1 MNLLINI
8 SQIAI
13 ITGDNIYQNKRDFL
27 INYWEKFDKND
38 YEKFK
43 NITNF
48 SKNTDEEIIEKITKK
63 NKIDIK
69 VELEKSITLDNTNDL
84 DSLKKS
90 ILNKIDNISIEDKN
104 KISKSLQNIT
114 NTNFGT
120 KNENDITSIYENMT
134 GLKIIKDDKYRKKNI
149 IKTNDFNISIGGKID
164 GINFETNCIIEIKN
178 RVNKLFYS
186 LRSYEKVQIICYM
199 YLFNS
204 FKGHLVEAYKKKDN
218 TQINIIEVDFDNDY
232 MNIIIEKIFKF
243 GIFFNN
249 FIKDDNIK
257 LKILNSNDEI
267 DFN

>member
-134 GLKIIKDDKYRKKNI
+134 G
-149 IKTNDFNISIGGKID
+149 
-164 GINFETNCIIEIKN
+164 
-178 RVNKLFYS
+178 
-186 LRSYEKVQIICYM
+186 
-199 YLFNS
+199 
-204 FKGHLVEAYKKKDN
+204 
-218 TQINIIEVDFDNDY
+218 
-232 MNIIIEKIFKF
+232 
-243 GIFFNN
+243 
-249 FIKDDNIK
+249 
-257 LKILNSNDEI
+257 
-267 DFN
+267 